1 MHLGGVEAHAP
12 LLTISP
18 DGQLLYK
25 IVSVE
30 NLLRSSSVTTF
41 TLTASN
47 RYKDSPGADP
57 HDGRQLPKDPTMAAL
72 KFSTHLA

>member
-41 TLTASN
+41 TLTASIAIQTSQAQT
-47 RYKDSPGADP
+47 RTM
-57 HDGRQLPKDPTMAAL
+57 DGSCPKTSSAE
-72 KFSTHLA
+72 